1 MEVSRRIIHVPGKG
15 KTSESLTTSHDDGVT
30 GAEAPLLNAKNAKS
44 ELPGTDK
51 NTISETSTQ
60 ETSTNN
66 KTITTGGG
74 TISIQP
80 NQIVPINKKTN
91 KSQGKGKGNQGEA
104 NKITKVENS
113 KYRFKDVPDR
123 IHFSSI
129 PVRYDDS
136 EPWVIRF
143 LLFVVGFLCTLGG
156 ITINIVIFIYVD
168 LDKYIKAFLIIIESF
183 LWLLLVGQIAVTY
196 YLMRVRKS
204 IVKRIYRSLS
214 MIVYNMFKTGD
225 DVEFLLVG
233 DPLVVSD
240 YDKLN
245 FNPRI
250 EIYLTTNKTFVDK
263 DHREDRTDVQLLDND
278 EIYFQKI
285 REYVFSFYLINPASV
300 RFIDKCTVLSPRE
313 LFKMLPVSRKMMH
326 RFMRDH
332 RNLRPIHINDLVVR
346 QITSNKF
353 TNPLNSKDVRINRI
367 RQQVDSISKN
377 LNRPDITAD
386 SRTTVIADTVDFAT
400 AIVNLDPLRDLNL

>member
-1 MEVSRRIIHVPGKG
+1 
-15 KTSESLTTSHDDGVT
+15 
-30 GAEAPLLNAKNAKS
+30 
-44 ELPGTDK
+44 
-51 NTISETSTQ
+51 
-60 ETSTNN
+60 
-66 KTITTGGG
+66 
-74 TISIQP
+74 
-80 NQIVPINKKTN
+80 
-91 KSQGKGKGNQGEA
+91 
-104 NKITKVENS
+104 
-113 KYRFKDVPDR
+113 
-123 IHFSSI
+123 
-129 PVRYDDS
+129 
-136 EPWVIRF
+136 
-143 LLFVVGFLCTLGG
+143 
-156 ITINIVIFIYVD
+156 
-168 LDKYIKAFLIIIESF
+168 
-183 LWLLLVGQIAVTY
+183 
-196 YLMRVRKS
+196 
-204 IVKRIYRSLS
+204 